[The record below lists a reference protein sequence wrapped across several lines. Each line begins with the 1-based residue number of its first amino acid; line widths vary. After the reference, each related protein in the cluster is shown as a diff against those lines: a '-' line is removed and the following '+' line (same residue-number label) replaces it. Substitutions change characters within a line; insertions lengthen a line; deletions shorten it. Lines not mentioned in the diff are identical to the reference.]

1 MMLSKAQR
9 HIKRQ
14 IFNNLFSLQKTLRT
28 LIRRRTS
35 MPQLI
40 TATITAA
47 EFKELFGFDE
57 PSGLFNDPKFRL
69 VINKFGRCYWLL
81 ACDNLQGPRFSG
93 INVYYQGN
101 NSRLIRTIY
110 PTARRI
116 IDVGSNV
123 GNNTIAYAEWAE
135 DVESFEPT
143 PTTLTMLKA
152 NIAIAEQSNLHG
164 IYWHGDQNHGSIHR
178 DPNPVVGWYTWKG
191 VAQSMNVR
199 ANITVHEV
207 ALSNSNTG
215 SIDILDHT
223 DHGGHNHVVLNSTDL
238 KLRPSQ
244 QLVKVPVRTIDS
256 YSFESV
262 DAIKIDVEGSELLV
276 IQGAKDTID
285 RCRPSVQVEIVPKQC
300 KLFGYDPQALYD
312 FFAER
317 DYVCVSAVRKPANQE
332 QQDLFFGLNIGM
344 THQQIPKYM
353 DRLFVPREVHD
364 RTDYGAMAQT
374 QNEFNTLFNVG

>member
-9 HIKRQ
+9 QLKRQ
-14 IFNNLFSLQKTLRT
+14 IFNSLFSIQKTLRT
-28 LIRRRTS
+28 FIRRRTS

-40 TATITAA
+40 TASITEQ
-47 EFKELFGFDE
+47 EFKDLFGFDE

-93 INVYYQGN
+93 VNVYYQGN

-110 PTARRI
+110 PAAKRI

-123 GNNTIAYAEWAE
+123 GNNTIAYGEWAE
-135 DVESFEPT
+135 NVESFEPT
-143 PTTLTMLKA
+143 PTTLIMLKA
-152 NIAIAEQSNLHG
+152 NIEIARRSNLQG
-164 IYWHGDQNHGSIHR
+164 IYWQGDQSQGNVYR
-178 DPNPVVGWYTWKG
+178 DPDPVVGWYTYKG
-191 VAQSMNVR
+191 IPQSMNIR

-215 SIDILDHT
+215 NIDILDHT
-223 DHGGHNHVVLNSTDL
+223 DHGGHNHVVIDSTDL

-256 YSFESV
+256 YNFESV

-300 KLFGYDPQALYD
+300 RLFGYDPQALYD

-317 DYVCVSAVRKPANQE
+317 DYVCVCAVRKPANE
-332 QQDLFFGLNIGM
+332 AQQGLFFGKDIGM

-353 DRLFVPREVHD
+353 DRLFVPREAHE
-364 RTDYGAMAQT
+364 RTDYGAMAQA
-374 QNEFNTLFNVG
+374 NNKFGTLFDFD

>member
-1 MMLSKAQR
+1 MLSKADRRLKQ
-9 HIKRQ
+9 Q
-14 IFNNLFSLQKTLRT
+14 IFLNLFTYQKTPRT
-28 LIRRRTS
+28 SSRSTS
-35 MPQLI
+35 MPQLF
-40 TATITAA
+40 TATVTPQ
-47 EFKELFGFDE
+47 EFKDLFGFDE
-57 PSGLFNDPKFRL
+57 PSGLYNDQQFRL

-93 INVYYQGN
+93 NNVYYQGN

-116 IDVGSNV
+116 IDVGANV

-135 DVESFEPT
+135 FVESFEPT
-143 PTTLTMLKA
+143 PTTLIMLRA
-152 NIAIAEQSNLHG
+152 NIVIAEQSNPHG
-164 IYWHGDQNHGSIHR
+164 IYWQGDQNRGAVHR
-178 DPNPVVGWYTWKG
+178 DPTPVVGWYTWKG
-191 VAQSMNVR
+191 VTQSMNIKG
-199 ANITVHEV
+199 AITVHDV
-207 ALSNSNTG
+207 ALSNINTG
-215 SIDILDHT
+215 SVSILDHT
-223 DHGGHNHVVLNSTDL
+223 DHGGHNHVVLDSTDV

-256 YSFESV
+256 YDFASV
-262 DAIKIDVEGSELLV
+262 DAIKIDVEGSELSV
-276 IQGAKDTID
+276 IQGSKDTID

-317 DYVCVSAVRKPANQE
+317 DYVCVSAVRKPANQ
-332 QQDLFFGLNIGM
+332 QQQGLFFGASIGM

-353 DRLFVPREVHD
+353 DRLFVPREVHE

-374 QNEFNTLFNVG
+374 QNEFDTLFNLS

>member
-1 MMLSKAQR
+1 
-9 HIKRQ
+9 
-14 IFNNLFSLQKTLRT
+14 
-28 LIRRRTS
+28 
-35 MPQLI
+35 MPQLL

-47 EFKELFGFDE
+47 EFKQLFGFDE

-93 INVYYQGN
+93 VNVYYQGN

-110 PTARRI
+110 PAAKRI

-123 GNNTIAYAEWAE
+123 GNNTIAYGEWAE
-135 DVESFEPT
+135 HVESFEPT

-152 NIAIAEQSNLHG
+152 NIAIAEQSNLQG
-164 IYWHGDQNHGSIHR
+164 IYWQGDQNRGALYR
-178 DPNPVVGWYTWKG
+178 DPTPVVGWYTWKG
-191 VAQSMNVR
+191 VAQSMNIR

-207 ALSNSNTG
+207 ALSNSNIG

-223 DHGGHNHVVLNSTDL
+223 DHGGHNHVVIDSTDL

-256 YSFESV
+256 YNFESV

-300 KLFGYDPQALYD
+300 RLFGYDPQALYD

-317 DYVCVSAVRKPANQE
+317 DYVCVSAVRKPANKEQE
-332 QQDLFFGLNIGM
+332 GLFFGANIGM

-353 DRLFVPREVHD
+353 DRLFVPREVHES
-364 RTDYGAMAQT
+364 TDYGAMAQT
-374 QNEFNTLFNVG
+374 QNEFNTLFDFG